1 MARNDL
7 VFWWRRNQ
15 GPIPMTHGTWYLTQD
30 NPLTVIESATSRVF
44 GEDYAVH
51 AVFSMT
57 G

>member
-44 GEDYAVH
+44 GEDYLQLLY
-51 AVFSMT
+51 SR
-57 G
+57 